1 MFCPPYKNKCVNEK
15 ETSRKEKMMMFKKE
29 YSAIY
34 NKENRNYMFAGL
46 FLFWFLMLIAAL

>member
-15 ETSRKEKMMMFKKE
+15 ETSRKEKMMMFRKE

-34 NKENRNYMFAGL
+34 NKENRNYMLAGL
-46 FLFWFLMLIAAL
+46 FLFWIVLALMA

>member
-1 MFCPPYKNKCVNEK
+1 
-15 ETSRKEKMMMFKKE
+15 MMFRKE

-34 NKENRNYMFAGL
+34 NKEHRDYMLAGL

>member
-1 MFCPPYKNKCVNEK
+1 MR
-15 ETSRKEKMMMFKKE
+15 RKQLERRKDMFKKE

-46 FLFWFLMLIAAL
+46 FLVWIVLALMA